1 MGRSGKCIY
10 LIHLKPMQ
18 TSENWSAGKM
28 HILALKFY
36 YHSWVFGSSKLIN
49 LVPQLGVFKPT
60 GNAHQSLHNWLFW
73 GELNWVKSTSVIHSA
88 HQNSK
93 SKLCQSW
100 MSLSR
105 KRKIFPSA
113 RPQGGALS
121 TQWHVTTWEMYK
133 NLRTEQ
139 KEETEAVCDWQ
150 AIGHPP
156 GFLLFLQIFYKPW
169 QLWRFSN
176 LASSHAQKIAL
187 VLWTCVYMT
196 GHLARLE
203 TPWMP
208 ELYISHVRIP
218 ST

>member
-28 HILALKFY
+28 HILALMLY
-36 YHSWVFGSSKLIN
+36 DHCWVFGSSKLIN
-49 LVPQLGVFKPT
+49 LVLQLGLFKPT
-60 GNAHQSLHNWLFW
+60 SNTHQSLHNWIFW
-73 GELNWVKSTSVIHSA
+73 GELNWIKSTSVIHSA

-93 SKLCQSW
+93 SKLCQRW

-121 TQWHVTTWEMYK
+121 MQWHVTIWEMYK
-133 NLRTEQ
+133 NLRPEQ
-139 KEETEAVCDWQ
+139 EEETEAIGDWQ

-156 GFLLFLQIFYKPW
+156 VFFLFLQIFYQPW
-169 QLWRFSN
+169 QRWSFSR
-176 LASSHAQKIAL
+176 LASSHSPKIAL
-187 VLWTCVYMT
+187 ALWPCVYMT
-196 GHLARLE
+196 GYLARWE
-203 TPWMP
+203 TPWIP
-208 ELYISHVRIP
+208 ELCISHVRIP